1 VSALPLDTEREAAMA
16 LSNSTPPLPQDPR
29 KAMRVTD
36 GQIRE
41 TIAKSREMLRESG
54 EAIKSADRL
63 LDGQIYDGQK
73 PSSP

>member
-1 VSALPLDTEREAAMA
+1 M
-16 LSNSTPPLPQDPR
+16 

>member
-1 VSALPLDTEREAAMA
+1 MA
-16 LSNSTPPLPQDPR
+16 LSNSTPPLPQDPM

-54 EAIKSADRL
+54 EAIKRADRL
-63 LDGQIYDGQK
+63 LDRHIGHSPK
-73 PSSP
+73 APSP